1 VVGVGLRCET
11 SRRPKFPSPARIY
24 LKQGD
29 SPDLHRACR
38 ALSILRSEPKT
49 KPLLASVTM
58 NGKTA
63 VHLSFSSSMPSSI
76 LKIAGFALSSSLSL
90 STSLANADGVHLLKT
105 LKSPLWRRN
114 LSLLGFCGSPS
125 DIQNR
130 QLGFFLAL
138 LQQIFTQSEQL

>member
-90 STSLANADGVHLLKT
+90 SLSLSTSLANADGVHLLKT
-105 LKSPLWRRN
+105 LKSPLAEK
-114 LSLLGFCGSPS
+114 SFSPRILRKS
-125 DIQNR
+125 IR
-130 QLGFFLAL
+130 YP
-138 LQQIFTQSEQL
+138 E